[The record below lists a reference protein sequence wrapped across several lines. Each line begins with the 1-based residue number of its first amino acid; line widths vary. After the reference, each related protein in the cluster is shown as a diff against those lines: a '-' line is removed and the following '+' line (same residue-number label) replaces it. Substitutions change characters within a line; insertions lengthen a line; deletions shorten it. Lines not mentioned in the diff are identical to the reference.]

1 MLSNSAL
8 RTAHAATG
16 SFRISMLLLLNCQFA
31 LIAAHFSDGA
41 VCSSIPAL
49 SSLDYEGPTEAFPPC
64 CASEKSI
71 DEEVSNISTAGARG
85 LSSKYDHPKVRTHTS

>member
-8 RTAHAATG
+8 RIPRAATG
-16 SFRISMLLLLNCQFA
+16 SFRISMLLLLNCQLA
-31 LIAAHFSDGA
+31 SIAADGA
-41 VCSSIPAL
+41 VCSSFPAL
-49 SSLDYEGPTEAFPPC
+49 SSLGYEGPTEAFPPC

-71 DEEVSNISTAGARG
+71 DREVSNISTAGSRG